1 MIPLKKLLFLS
12 SCVLLGCVLTAC
24 TYHGH
29 VRRGFYPAAPAT
41 ANRLNTSVLVLSGS
55 LPSPVTLADPDKP
68 SLYSYSLDVA
78 DGVLVA
84 TTDALGTLVTQAD
97 AGPAQLASNYKW
109 VAQVTLDTQLTRSD
123 CTSTIP
129 QTIRQNGLCT
139 QLTLTLYRALSQ
151 QPVGVFTAKRWVIFQ
166 QPGLASGL
174 WWLNARTFSLLSPIL
189 MPTYTQLQGAHL
201 RKQFEQQ
208 MTEILQE
215 ITQQMQTP
223 WAQLETNPETKTA
236 QAAQNYVK

>member
-1 MIPLKKLLFLS
+1 MIPLKRLLFLI

-24 TYHGH
+24 TYHGR
-29 VRRGFYPAAPAT
+29 VRRGFYSVVPAPASK
-41 ANRLNTSVLVLSGS
+41 LDTSVLVLTDT
-55 LPSPVTLADPDKP
+55 LPSPITLADPDKP

-97 AGPAQLASNYKW
+97 AGPARLASNYKW
-109 VAQVTLDTQLTRSD
+109 VAKLTLDTQLTRSD
-123 CTSTIP
+123 CTSTLT

-151 QPVGVFTAKRWVIFQ
+151 QPAGVFTARRWVIFQ
-166 QPGLASGL
+166 QPGVASGL
-174 WWLNARTFSLLSPIL
+174 WWVNAHTFSLLSPIL
-189 MPTYTQLQGAHL
+189 MPIYTQLQGAHL

-208 MTEILQE
+208 ITEILQE
-215 ITQQMQTP
+215 ITQHMQTP
-223 WAQLETNPETKTA
+223 WAQLETKTA
-236 QAAQNYVK
+236 QAAQNFVK